1 MNIKQSE
8 FIQSVSHGLSPS
20 PVLETKD
27 CGQKF
32 FFYAEF
38 LSINSCVFYC
48 SLNICAKKTN
58 KQTILKQQFVLTH
71 FLFFLLSNKA
81 RGSFFHSWFFQS
93 VLFFAPHT
101 SLFHTFLFSIV
112 TSNNTWLQ
120 FCLIH
125 SHNLGSQS
133 LMQGGVMS

>member
-32 FFYAEF
+32 FYAEF

-48 SLNICAKKTN
+48 SLNICAKKTKTN
-58 KQTILKQQFVLTH
+58 KQ
-71 FLFFLLSNKA
+71 S
-81 RGSFFHSWFFQS
+81 
-93 VLFFAPHT
+93 
-101 SLFHTFLFSIV
+101 
-112 TSNNTWLQ
+112 
-120 FCLIH
+120 
-125 SHNLGSQS
+125 
-133 LMQGGVMS
+133 